1 MLLFSKNSPSPHS
14 WCSINGRWYD
24 YFIISVYKVI
34 CLNQIS
40 AINSSS
46 APARVK
52 VPGTCG
58 KLGTAPNLHSPVIGL
73 YIYIPS
79 MRGALPPTVGREA
92 FCTTCGPWGVG
103 RRDIDRRSA
112 LFS

>member
-1 MLLFSKNSPSPHS
+1 M
-14 WCSINGRWYD
+14 I
-24 YFIISVYKVI
+24 IISVYKVI

-52 VPGTCG
+52 VPSTCG
-58 KLGTAPNLHSPVIGL
+58 KLGTAPNLHSPVIGW

-92 FCTTCGPWGVG
+92 FCMTCCGPWV
-103 RRDIDRRSA
+103 SA
-112 LFS
+112 GGLPYSLAFLIISIEHYI